1 MQYSPKDTLI
11 AVKLDHLAE
20 DNPHMA
26 PQPTFLSVKK
36 AMLAGSTPETP
47 ETPEA
52 TGDPDVSLAADS
64 PGDQLRAIADCLADG
79 ATIHAEQLREL
90 AAHIDRT
97 ASD

>member
-1 MQYSPKDTLI
+1 MQYPPKDAII

-36 AMLAGSTPETP
+36 AMLTGSTPESP
-47 ETPEA
+47 ET
-52 TGDPDVSLAADS
+52 TGELGISLAADS

-79 ATIHAEQLREL
+79 VTIHAEQLREL
-90 AAHIDRT
+90 AARIDSA

>member
-1 MQYSPKDTLI
+1 MQYSSPEGAII

-26 PQPTFLSVKK
+26 PQPSFLAVKK
-36 AMLAGSTPETP
+36 EMLTESPAGSPEH
-47 ETPEA
+47 A
-52 TGDPDVSLAADS
+52 DKPDVSLAADS
-64 PGDQLRAIADCLADG
+64 PGDQLRAIADCIADG

-90 AAHIDRT
+90 ADHIDRT